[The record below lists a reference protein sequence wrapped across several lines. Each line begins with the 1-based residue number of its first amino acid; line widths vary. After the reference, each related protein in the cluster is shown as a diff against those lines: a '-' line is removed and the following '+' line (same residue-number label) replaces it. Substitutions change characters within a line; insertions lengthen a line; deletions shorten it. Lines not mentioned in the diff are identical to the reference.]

1 MDKKI
6 KSLLPLIGNIDIT
19 NCVYIRRI
27 RSLSHVNLVLTIGFI
42 YECRIY
48 TIINNIS
55 NLLSSYIK
63 ERSKLIGISFL
74 VLMLGRMFK

>member
-1 MDKKI
+1 M
-6 KSLLPLIGNIDIT
+6 LPLIGNIDIT

-74 VLMLGRMFK
+74 VLMLGRMAIEITFN

>member
-1 MDKKI
+1 MDKKK